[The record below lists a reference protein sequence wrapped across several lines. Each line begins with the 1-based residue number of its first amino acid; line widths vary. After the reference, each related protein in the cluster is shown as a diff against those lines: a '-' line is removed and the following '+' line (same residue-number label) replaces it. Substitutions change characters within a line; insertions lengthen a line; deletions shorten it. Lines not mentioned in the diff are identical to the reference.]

1 MNEQFFEIAKVI
13 GVNGSVLAVTT
24 WGEFEII
31 LKCVVLAITAVWSA
45 IKVAQAWRQLNME
58 KDNK

>member
-1 MNEQFFEIAKVI
+1 MI

-45 IKVAQAWRQLNME
+45 IKVAQAWRQLNKE
-58 KDNK
+58 NDNK